1 MSNWGGMT
9 IPKADL
15 VAPKKRG
22 AQKKDKDFKTVW
34 EQYANKTRQGVDT
47 ALTEVIGRYGDGE
60 LIPMP
65 RKKYEAS
72 KNWSV
77 PNATDWDSKEVGM
90 SDMPESIS
98 TDDGEKVN
106 KEKAYFEKNAAK
118 IAKHLAEEEVVLN
131 VKCGGQYRMPFFWDE
146 KKGKLVQT
154 QKVVSSAAVA
164 KLKEI
169 KGLVDGMSKGDGELG
184 SYFHETAVELAKKAA
199 GKGKA
204 QYIEKWD
211 CMVEPKE
218 MEQAEKFF
226 GS

>member
-1 MSNWGGMT
+1 MSNWGGMK
-9 IPKADL
+9 IPQEDL

-22 AQKKDKDFKTVW
+22 AQKKDKEFQTVW
-34 EQYANKTRQGVDT
+34 NQYATKTREGIDT
-47 ALTEVIGRYGDGE
+47 ALAEVIGRYGDGE
-60 LIPMP
+60 MIPMP
-65 RKKYEAS
+65 RKTYNAS

-77 PNATDWDSKEVGM
+77 PNATDWGSKEVGM
-90 SDMPESIS
+90 ADMPESVS

-106 KEKAYFEKNAAK
+106 KDRAYFEKNAKK
-118 IAKHLAEEEVVLN
+118 IAEHLAAEEVVLN

-164 KLKEI
+164 RLKEI
-169 KGLVDGMSKGDGELG
+169 KGLVDGMRKDDGELG
-184 SYFHETAVELAKKAA
+184 SYFHEEAVRLAKKAA
-199 GKGKA
+199 VKGKA
-204 QYIEKWD
+204 KYIEKWD

>member
-1 MSNWGGMT
+1 MSWGGMK
-9 IPKADL
+9 IPEQDL

-22 AQKKDKDFKTVW
+22 AQKKDKEFTTVW
-34 EQYANKTRQGVDT
+34 DQYAAKTREGIDT
-47 ALTEVIGRYGDGE
+47 ALAEVIGRYGDGE
-60 LIPMP
+60 MIPMP
-65 RKKYEAS
+65 RKTYNAS

-77 PNATDWDSKEVGM
+77 PNATKWDSKEVGM
-90 SDMPESIS
+90 GDMPESVS
-98 TDDGEKVN
+98 SDDGAKVN
-106 KEKAYFEKNAAK
+106 KDKAYFEKNKAK
-118 IAKHLAEEEVVLN
+118 IAEHLAAEEVVLN

-169 KGLVDGMSKGDGELG
+169 KVLWMECGRMMEVSVLTSTKPQSILRK
-184 SYFHETAVELAKKAA
+184 SC

-204 QYIEKWD
+204 KYIEKWD

>member
-1 MSNWGGMT
+1 
-9 IPKADL
+9 
-15 VAPKKRG
+15 
-22 AQKKDKDFKTVW
+22 
-34 EQYANKTRQGVDT
+34 
-47 ALTEVIGRYGDGE
+47 
-60 LIPMP
+60 
-65 RKKYEAS
+65 
-72 KNWSV
+72 
-77 PNATDWDSKEVGM
+77 
-90 SDMPESIS
+90 
-98 TDDGEKVN
+98 
-106 KEKAYFEKNAAK
+106 
-118 IAKHLAEEEVVLN
+118 
-131 VKCGGQYRMPFFWDE
+131 MPFFWDE

-184 SYFHETAVELAKKAA
+184 SYFHETEVELAKKAA